1 MNRRA
6 FTLIELLVVI
16 AIIAIL
22 AAILFPVFARAREKA
37 RQASCLSNMKQL
49 GLSMMMYVQDYD
61 EFLPKI
67 RAGNC
72 TLPGGRRPNPANNGR
87 VCNYWIESIQPYVK
101 NSNLFQCPSGS
112 SRGYQAS
119 WNDPPLAHGYAMNA
133 YSCGLAL
140 NAIASPAGNILLLET
155 SGACP
160 DVGCW
165 SLNNVPL
172 AHNDGTNW
180 TYADGHCKWLKLRS
194 TTRATDFQWN
204 PQEQY
209 PWQIQSGP
217 AVIVNDPA
225 AASAYCAAVVP

>member
-22 AAILFPVFARAREKA
+22 AAMIFPVFARAREKA
-37 RQASCLSNMKQL
+37 RQASCQSNMKQL
-49 GLSMMMYVQDYD
+49 GLSVMMYVQDYD
-61 EFLPKI
+61 EMLPKI

-72 TLPGGRRPNPANNGR
+72 KLPGGHRPNPVNDNR
-87 VCNYWIESIQPYVK
+87 VCDYWIESVQPYVK

-112 SRGYQAS
+112 ARGYQAS
-119 WNDPPLAHGYAMNA
+119 WNNPSLAHGYAMNA
-133 YSCGLAL
+133 YSCGLPL

-155 SGACP
+155 EASCP

-165 SLNNVPL
+165 SLHNVPL
-172 AHNDGTNW
+172 AHNDGVNW
-180 TYADGHCKWLKLRS
+180 TYADGHCKWLKLR
-194 TTRATDFQWN
+194 TTTSATDFQWN

-217 AVIVNDPA
+217 AIIVNSPA
-225 AASAYCAAVVP
+225 EANAYCATHM